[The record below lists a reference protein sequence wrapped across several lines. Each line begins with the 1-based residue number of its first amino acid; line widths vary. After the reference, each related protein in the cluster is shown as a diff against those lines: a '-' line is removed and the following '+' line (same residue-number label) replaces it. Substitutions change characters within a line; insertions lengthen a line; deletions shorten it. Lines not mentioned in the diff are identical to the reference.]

1 MFPRSSPNE
10 KPELV
15 APGHKVPVIMT
26 GGSWGLSSGTSA
38 ATVYVTG
45 AVALMFENRPELMD
59 GGTDMLDDLKQWIVD
74 SSLMRPGQEDHDD
87 HYGYGLLQVDALIS
101 ASQGDTT

>member
-1 MFPRSSPNE
+1 MGPLSGCFHSKAQPGGCFRQLPP
-10 KPELV
+10 PEC
-15 APGHKVPVIMT
+15 
-26 GGSWGLSSGTSA
+26 GGVTIS
-38 ATVYVTG
+38 VYVTG
-45 AVALMFENRPELMD
+45 AVALMFENSPGLMD

>member
-1 MFPRSSPNE
+1 M
-10 KPELV
+10 
-15 APGHKVPVIMT
+15 
-26 GGSWGLSSGTSA
+26 GSIFRYKCSNSLRYW
-38 ATVYVTG
+38 V
-45 AVALMFENRPELMD
+45 AVALMFENSPGLMD